1 MTPLPGRSDR
11 LDAVDWLRGAV
22 MVVMALDHVR
32 DFFTY
37 EHINPEDPAIAPP
50 ALFFTRWVT
59 HFCAPTFVL
68 LAGAGAYLYGARGRS
83 RAQLAWFLLTRG
95 LWLVLLELTLVRFSA
110 TFNFDYRFSFGQVI
124 WAIGWSMVALA
135 GLVWL
140 PAGAVGLIGVA
151 IVAGHNLLNR
161 VSADRVG
168 LPGWLWDL
176 LLVRRPFE
184 PVRGYVFWNVY
195 PLLPWF
201 GVLAAGYGLGP
212 LLRLDS
218 GRRRPLLL
226 ALGLGMTAA
235 FVALRWS
242 HGYGDPRSWAPQA
255 DGLHTL
261 MAFLACTKYP
271 PSLQFVL
278 MTLGPALVAL
288 ALADRPLGPLARP
301 VMTFGR
307 VPLFFYLIHFPLI
320 HAAAVGLALA
330 RYGQADWLFAN
341 PGPAAPEPP
350 PGASLSLPGV
360 YLVWIGVVV
369 VLYWPCRWYAGV
381 KRRHPGGLLSYL

>member
-1 MTPLPGRSDR
+1 MGTEGDGGPAAPGGAR

-37 EHINPEDPAIAPP
+37 ERIDPGDPAAASP

-83 RAQLAWFLLTRG
+83 RAELAWFLLTRG
-95 LWLVLLELTLVRFSA
+95 LWLVLLELTAVRFSV
-110 TFNFDYRFSFGQVI
+110 TFNLDYHFSFGQVI
-124 WAIGWSMVALA
+124 WAIGWSMVVLA

-140 PAGAVGLIGVA
+140 PAWAIGLLGVA
-151 IVAGHNLLNR
+151 IVVGHNALDG
-161 VSADRVG
+161 VSAERLG
-168 LPGWLWDL
+168 LPEWLWTL
-176 LLVRRPFE
+176 LHRQGPIELWP
-184 PVRGYVFWNVY
+184 GYIFFNVY
-195 PLLPWF
+195 PLLAWI

-212 LLRLDS
+212 LLRLD
-218 GRRRPLLL
+218 RAQRRPLLL
-226 ALGLGMTAA
+226 ALGLAMTAA
-235 FVALRWS
+235 FVGLRWS
-242 HGYGDPRSWAPQA
+242 NLYGDPRPWAPQA
-255 DGLHTL
+255 DGLRTL

-288 ALADRPLGPLARP
+288 ALVDPPAGPFARPL
-301 VMTFGR
+301 VTFGR

-320 HAAAVGLALA
+320 HAAAAAGSGRGRRTAS
-330 RYGQADWLFAN
+330 R
-341 PGPAAPEPP
+341 PGRGAPAPGRPP
-350 PGASLSLPGV
+350 PRGS
-360 YLVWIGVVV
+360 
-369 VLYWPCRWYAGV
+369 AGSGSGSRTAARG
-381 KRRHPGGLLSYL
+381 RR